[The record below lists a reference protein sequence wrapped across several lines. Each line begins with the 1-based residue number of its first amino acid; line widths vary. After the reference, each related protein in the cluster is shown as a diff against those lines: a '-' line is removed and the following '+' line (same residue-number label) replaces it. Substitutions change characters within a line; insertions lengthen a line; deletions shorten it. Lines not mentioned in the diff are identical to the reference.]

1 MMFIDY
7 NDDTFAIWMIAL
19 VLSYYMHI
27 YVKLKYL
34 QLTFK

>member
-1 MMFIDY
+1 MFIDY

-19 VLSYYMHI
+19 VRSDYMHI